1 MVTPCHLTQTLIC
14 EQRKQTGKKMAF
26 DFKVALLS
34 AFGALSFASL
44 AQAQEFITIGTA
56 GQTGVYYVVGQS
68 ICQLV
73 NRESAENGLK
83 CTAPATG
90 GSIANLNGIR
100 AGDLNFGVVQSD
112 WQYHAMNG
120 TSTFE
125 DAGPNGDLRSILS
138 AHADIVT
145 VLARTDAD
153 IATIQDLK
161 GKRVNIG
168 NPGSGSRATAEVL
181 LDAVGIDTTDL
192 ALAAELKS
200 AEQSA
205 ALCDDKVEAIMFSA
219 GHPVGNI
226 TEATVSC
233 ETRFIQVDGPEVD
246 ELIEATPYY
255 AAATIPAGLYRGQK
269 AEIRSYGPLATLV
282 SSTNTSE
289 EAVYA
294 VVKALFD
301 NFERFKK
308 LHPAFAN
315 LNEGDMITNGIMA
328 PLHDGAI
335 RYYKERGWM

>member
-1 MVTPCHLTQTLIC
+1 MSLISRLAGLASFGLMGLTAPT
-14 EQRKQTGKKMAF
+14 
-26 DFKVALLS
+26 
-34 AFGALSFASL
+34 

-68 ICQLV
+68 LCQLV
-73 NRESAENGLK
+73 NRASAENGLK

-100 AGDLNFGVVQSD
+100 AGDLDFGVVQSD
-112 WQYHAMNG
+112 WQFHALNG
-120 TSTFE
+120 TSAFA
-125 DAGPNGDLRSILS
+125 DSGPNENLRSVLS
-138 AHADIVT
+138 AHADVVT
-145 VLARTDAD
+145 ILARTDAD
-153 IATIQDLK
+153 IATMENLR

-181 LDAVGIDTTDL
+181 LDAIGIEISEL

-205 ALCDDKVEAIMFSA
+205 ALCDNKVDAIMFSA

-233 ETRFIQVDGPEVD
+233 DTTFLQIDGPAVDKLVD
-246 ELIEATPYY
+246 ETIYY
-255 AAATIPAGLYRGQK
+255 SKATIPGGLYKGQPDT
-269 AEIRSYGPLATLV
+269 IQSYGPLATLV
-282 SSTNTSE
+282 TSTNTSDD
-289 EAVYA
+289 AVYA
-294 VVKALFD
+294 IVKALFD
-301 NFERFKK
+301 NFDRFKG

-315 LNEGDMITNGIMA
+315 LKEEGMISNGIIA
-328 PLHDGAI
+328 PLHEGAM